1 MKKRIS
7 FALLALC
14 HSPVYANN
22 INATS
27 NPVANSSGSVT
38 NFAVQ
43 NIPSRQFTNQFGD
56 GIVCQGDTLAV
67 QPFVSSNLSFTRP
80 NEQSYLAPIYD
91 QRDLTGTTVINDD
104 GEEVDAP
111 DGNPDNP
118 GAIIGYKTVR
128 TGQKENYAISPGISV
143 SWNIQLDRQSI
154 RLCKEAASKR
164 VALLQAAY
172 EDKRLSYELGRLK
185 ICAERLEKGV
195 RFKEGTKYALLC
207 ADVERVNPPGV
218 LPQHSHSISY
228 PGNATSDQ

>member
-185 ICAERLEKGV
+185 ICAELLEKGV